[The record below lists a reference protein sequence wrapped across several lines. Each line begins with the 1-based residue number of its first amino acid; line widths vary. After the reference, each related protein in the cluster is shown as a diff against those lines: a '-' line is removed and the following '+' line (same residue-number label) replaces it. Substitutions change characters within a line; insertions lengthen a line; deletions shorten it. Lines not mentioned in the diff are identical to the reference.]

1 MKSAIALALLIAGAA
16 LSPITIADE
25 KRPPPGA
32 MALSTVLTKLEQQ
45 GYTPIV
51 EVSLENG
58 QWEIEAFKEG
68 EPVKLKVDPNTSDIL
83 SEQPDES

>member
-16 LSPITIADE
+16 LSPITFADE

-45 GYTPIV
+45 GYTPII
-51 EVSLENG
+51 EVSLDNG
-58 QWEIEAFKEG
+58 RWEIEAYKEG
-68 EPVKLKVDPNTSDIL
+68 EPVKLEVDPNTSDIL